1 MKEFV
6 LYILYYDF
14 FYYFMHRLLH
24 TKYFYSIHKI
34 HHKKYNPDYYDYYS
48 VNIIEIPITSIG
60 LLLAVYLYKIYIFQL
75 FFCFLFINIRGIM
88 QHDNNFVF
96 IVGDHHLV
104 HHKYIKCNY
113 GEYWLDYIFR
123 TNFKNKLLSN

>member
-14 FYYFMHRLLH
+14 FYYFMHRLLQ
-24 TKYFYSIHKI
+24 TKYFYLIHKI
-34 HHKKYNPDYYDYYS
+34 HHKKYNPNYHDYYN
-48 VNIIEIPITSIG
+48 VNILEIPITSIG
-60 LLLAVYLYKIYIFQL
+60 LVLAVYIYRLYIFQL
-75 FFCFLFINIRGIM
+75 LGSILFINIRGIM
-88 QHDNNFVF
+88 QHDNKF
-96 IVGDHHLV
+96 IFFVGDHHLV

-123 TNFKNKLLSN
+123 TNFKNKLVSN